1 MDSRLDSIFRTTFRT
16 TEQTDSWLGIRR
28 EDAHDD
34 RKPKHHDK
42 KDDADA
48 VSEEGASLSLPAL
61 YGFLQGLVAGQ
72 PGHLA
77 ASSPIAPPHTSPPP
91 VISPATSP
99 TTSRAAAAMRAYQT
113 SARSTGTPHV
123 DLHDAPPA
131 IAAPAID
138 LSTEEIR
145 IIHQLLADIAVLAG
159 RNVMTI
165 TLRPAENFLGSL
177 VAGVA
182 EMMEHSDS

>member
-1 MDSRLDSIFRTTFRT
+1 MESRLDSIFRTTFRT

-42 KDDADA
+42 KDDTDPL
-48 VSEEGASLSLPAL
+48 SEEGATLSLPAL

-72 PGHLA
+72 PGHPAVTTTPA
-77 ASSPIAPPHTSPPP
+77 APQAAPPPQT
-91 VISPATSP
+91 P
-99 TTSRAAAAMRAYQT
+99 TPQAAAAMRAYQT

-131 IAAPAID
+131 ITAPAVD
-138 LSTEEIR
+138 LSAEEIR
-145 IIHQLLADIAVLAG
+145 IIHQLLADIDVLAG

-165 TLRPAENFLGSL
+165 PLRPAENFLGSL

-182 EMMEHSDS
+182 EMMGKSGF